1 MKRAFCC
8 STLLVALAACT
19 GEAGHPTSVSASASG
34 GTGADGAGATTSRTT
49 TGGTTTTG
57 TMTGGMTTGGMTTT
71 TVDANG
77 EPVAHM
83 HRVISSQ
90 YANSVHDLLGAG
102 APIGTLDP
110 DQRTDG
116 FVSIGSSAIVSSA
129 SGVGLYETA
138 ADAAAA
144 WLFAD
149 PTRAK
154 AALACVPQ
162 TTMDTACASQAIS
175 ALGQRAYRRPL
186 TTDET
191 NRLVTLATT
200 LAGQSGGTIAIG
212 MQYAVSTILQSPN
225 FLYRVELGA
234 ASAADGG
241 RLKYSSYEMASRLAS
256 TLWNTL
262 PDQTLLD
269 TAGKDGLSTT
279 DGVDAQAKRMMAD
292 PRAQLGLS
300 AFVDDLYSL
309 RNLQN
314 ALPDPS
320 LFPAFTPSVRVAMQT
335 ELEMRVSDMVFNT
348 RGDYLSLLD
357 NKTTFVNDEL
367 AKFYGLPTTG
377 SSDFRQVMIPADS
390 PRAGILGTG
399 AILAGLSLP
408 ERTGPT
414 RRGKFIRE
422 TLLCQTIPPPP
433 AGVIPQLPTP
443 TDPTATMRDRLSQH
457 RSGPTCNACHALMDP
472 LGFGLENFDAV
483 GQYRT
488 MEKGHPIDATGDL
501 DGATFDGLSQMGT
514 VLRNA
519 AVSGPCFVSKVYMNA
534 QSRDAVQADAAIL
547 DKLATDF
554 AASGNKADQLLLNL
568 VSSEPFRFVEASQ
581 P

>member
-1 MKRAFCC
+1 M
-8 STLLVALAACT
+8 AACT
-19 GEAGHPTSVSASASG
+19 GETGHPMSGSASG
-34 GTGADGAGATTSRTT
+34 GTGANGAGATSGGATSSGATTTGTTAGATTSGAP
-49 TGGTTTTG
+49 TGGA
-57 TMTGGMTTGGMTTT
+57 TTT

-83 HRVISSQ
+83 HRVTSSQ

-102 APIGTLDP
+102 APIGALDP

-129 SGVGLYETA
+129 SGIGLYEA
-138 ADAAAA
+138 SADAAAA

-162 TTMDTACASQAIS
+162 TAMDTACASQAIS

-191 NRLVTLATT
+191 NRLVMLATT
-200 LAGQSGGTIAIG
+200 LAGQAGGTIAIG
-212 MQYAVSTILQSPN
+212 MQYAVSSILQSPN

-241 RLKYSSYEMASRLAS
+241 RLKYNSYEMASRLAS
-256 TLWNTL
+256 TLWNTV

-269 TAGKDGLSTT
+269 TAGKDGLSTS

-292 PRAQLGLS
+292 PRAQLGMAS
-300 AFVDDLYSL
+300 FVDDLYSL

-335 ELEMRVSDMVFNT
+335 ELEMRVNDMVFNT

-357 NKTTFVNDEL
+357 SKTTFVNDEL
-367 AKFYGLPTTG
+367 AKFYGLPATG
-377 SSDFRQVMIPADS
+377 SGDFRQVTIPADS
-390 PRAGILGTG
+390 PRAGILGSG

-422 TLLCQTIPPPP
+422 TLLCQAIPPPP

-443 TDPTATMRDRLSQH
+443 TDPTATMRERLMQH

-472 LGFGLENFDAV
+472 LGFGLESFDAV

-488 MEKGHPIDATGDL
+488 MER
-501 DGATFDGLSQMGT
+501 S
-514 VLRNA
+514 
-519 AVSGPCFVSKVYMNA
+519 
-534 QSRDAVQADAAIL
+534 
-547 DKLATDF
+547 
-554 AASGNKADQLLLNL
+554 
-568 VSSEPFRFVEASQ
+568 
-581 P
+581 